1 MDFHSLAR
9 RDLQALCK
17 LNAIPANMTNVA
29 MADALAALDIVEGL
43 EDFLNRSP
51 ERKAVTAA
59 KVPRTGRR
67 TATQSKPIGDG
78 SESVQPMTMSTR
90 RSTRRGIS
98 DEIMAESMTP
108 AIRSSR
114 KTVEPVKAESERIE
128 NVEKKDV
135 SDSPA
140 LATYSRR
147 NQVAARKSSVKEVS
161 TVQRAYST
169 RRSAR
174 LTENITVEEKEEKIN
189 SLVSE
194 LSRIDLKDGLDNKSL
209 SEVVLQESVEKSN
222 GPSETLNNLKD
233 NEALDEV
240 NAVQEDSTKSLVI
253 ENEKDVDALEEVL
266 EEFEEK
272 PKQLVESQFV
282 ADSVVIKN
290 ENNEVLEYPVD
301 TENSYEETKS
311 DEAAPESGLKED
323 AQEIVADELKEKS
336 EQCFDTLDDN
346 LMIKDEDSKVEK
358 SLMDSDNTLEQL
370 DLGAGEGYETNKN
383 LESDVKATA
392 ELSDGGDSYLV
403 EEHRTY
409 SDESKDEILENNDHA
424 DLTEDEME
432 TEEEMDSEAESMGE
446 SEVVQ
451 QVSCFE
457 ESKADILNNNDAEE
471 IATGT
476 EIRSVAPLVSSGG
489 AESKPVT
496 KTLVSDDKENID
508 RNGIKFELT
517 KEAKKDKKETVPAAN
532 ELNAKSLRELT
543 KMLKEKLQISN
554 NTEEDIGKVTKERPA
569 LQKIEDNCQ
578 W

>member
-282 ADSVVIKN
+282 ADS
-290 ENNEVLEYPVD
+290 YPVD

-392 ELSDGGDSYLV
+392 ELSDGGDSYL
-403 EEHRTY
+403 
-409 SDESKDEILENNDHA
+409 SKDEILENNDHA